1 MESFQMKL
9 KIGIAITGMLL
20 SSPSFAQS
28 YNGFVSQPTYD
39 FSASNM
45 TWAYG
50 GDQRQDASQVLAQLR
65 ALCSS
70 TNHYDQYYCARGM
83 KVLKKAYA
91 EYKLR
96 NTSDARVVP

>member
-1 MESFQMKL
+1 MKL
-9 KIGIAITGMLL
+9 KIGIAVAGLLL
-20 SSPSFAQS
+20 SSPVVAQS

-45 TWAYG
+45 AWAYG
-50 GDQRQDASQVLAQLR
+50 GDQRQDAAQVLAQLR

-70 TNHYDQYYCARGM
+70 TSHYDQYYCARGM

-96 NTSDARVVP
+96 NASDARVAP